1 MIIAKLF
8 FRATVPIILLFSAGA
23 YAIPILQVNLTGAAA
38 EDIHFVKS
46 SNRSTSH
53 SETGNLPFP
62 VNPFFWN
69 GDADKNNL
77 LGNTS
82 GFNSLYGLY
91 SAFEIPSLGSDLVPF
106 AVLDISIVNVRA
118 ENDDI
123 EPGEDENT
131 VTGFLATLG
140 IATDWQLTEEH
151 STAIS
156 QYAEPTSVPFT
167 PLITRR
173 GLRGECPQ
181 RHYEQS
187 QKPGLREDICL
198 EGVGLAGGSGNGSV
212 GSRGGFGTNG
222 NFGSGI
228 SGGAGP
234 GVGGGNSGASNGAG
248 GAGGAGG
255 TGGGTSGG
263 NGIGSGSGI
272 GGGAGND
279 NDNVSGENGGSG
291 SSGVDHS
298 DIGIGR
304 DGEVRTIPE
313 PTILVLLGFGFA
325 CMCTVRRRKK

>member
-1 MIIAKLF
+1 MIIVKLF

-46 SNRSTSH
+46 SNGSTSH

-62 VNPFFWN
+62 ENPFFWN

-77 LGNTS
+77 LGNAS
-82 GFNSLYGLY
+82 GFISLYGLY

-106 AVLDISIVNVRA
+106 AVLDTSIVNVRA
-118 ENDDI
+118 ENGDI

-156 QYAEPTSVPFT
+156 QYAEPTPVPFT

-212 GSRGGFGTNG
+212 GSRGGFGTSG

-228 SGGAGP
+228 RGGAGS
-234 GVGGGNSGASNGAG
+234 GVGGGNGGASSG
-248 GAGGAGG
+248 GG
-255 TGGGTSGG
+255 TGGGGTGGGASGG
-263 NGIGSGSGI
+263 NGI

-279 NDNVSGENGGSG
+279 NVGGGNGGSG

>member
-1 MIIAKLF
+1 MIIVKLF

-106 AVLDISIVNVRA
+106 AVLDTSIVNVRA

-234 GVGGGNSGASNGAG
+234 GVGGGNSGAS
-248 GAGGAGG
+248 GGAGG

-279 NDNVSGENGGSG
+279 NVSGGNVAVAVAVAVS
-291 SSGVDHS
+291 
-298 DIGIGR
+298 
-304 DGEVRTIPE
+304 TIV
-313 PTILVLLGFGFA
+313 ILVLVGMARCVLY
-325 CMCTVRRRKK
+325 RNQQY

>member
-1 MIIAKLF
+1 MIIVKLF

-46 SNRSTSH
+46 SNRGTSH

-62 VNPFFWN
+62 ANPFFWN

-91 SAFEIPSLGSDLVPF
+91 SAFEIPSLGSDLVLF
-106 AVLDISIVNVRA
+106 AALDTSIVNVRA
-118 ENDDI
+118 ENGDI

-131 VTGFLATLG
+131 ITGFLATLG

-228 SGGAGP
+228 SGGANP
-234 GVGGGNSGASNGAG
+234 RVGGGNSGAS
-248 GAGGAGG
+248 GGAGG
-255 TGGGTSGG
+255 TH
-263 NGIGSGSGI
+263 I
-272 GGGAGND
+272 GGRDVLIRRGDGGADVDAGD
-279 NDNVSGENGGSG
+279 GSVAHAE
-291 SSGVDHS
+291 GVDFVFGVELLL
-298 DIGIGR
+298 DGR
-304 DGEVRTIPE
+304 GCDAVGVR
-313 PTILVLLGFGFA
+313 LVHGLH
-325 CMCTVRRRKK
+325 VRVVQRDVHGRGHVA